1 MQFRKEIRK
10 VLEKEYSFYPMRSR
24 GVDLDNYMTQHFRQ
38 LIGKV
43 FTPFQD
49 RSILTLAMHT
59 PMGKNVLTAEQIKL
73 LATLRK
79 DFDIDEN
86 YTLGKEPQLPPAT
99 DLQFMVTDYVLIGY
113 YKDTT
118 HLRWIADKKLYNVR
132 AGKDRGSL
140 DLSSSVF
147 GARYLLLYGREG
159 FYKFK
164 LNPQKVRVWS
174 KEELE
179 KSGYGSA
186 RHDYYVV
193 FFIEERITEG
203 DFAAMD
209 FDNDKLKS
217 LLNRYGKDHANH
229 DKGAIAV
236 PFSELVSCKK

>member
-10 VLEKEYSFYPMRSR
+10 VLESEYSFYPMRSR
-24 GVDLDNYMTQHFRQ
+24 GVDLDDYMTQHFRQ

-59 PMGKNVLTAEQIKL
+59 PMGKNVLTAEQAKL
-73 LATLRK
+73 LTTLRK

-99 DLQFMVTDYVLIGY
+99 DLQFMVTDHVLIGY

-118 HLRWIADKKLYNVR
+118 HLRWIVDKKLYNVR

-203 DFAAMD
+203 DFATMD
-209 FDNDKLKS
+209 FDKDKLKS
-217 LLNRYGKDHANH
+217 LLNRYGKDNANH

-236 PFSELVSCKK
+236 PFSELVNCKK